1 MKIVNKKK
9 FIKMVILVL
18 GIISLISIC
27 FSNSSFSKG
36 EIKTKTISVING
48 DTLWTIAKEEQENN
62 IYYEDKDI
70 RDIIYEIK
78 KLNALENN
86 TILSIGQKLIVNS
99 I

>member
-1 MKIVNKKK
+1 MRIVNKKK
-9 FIKMVILVL
+9 FIKMLILVL

-27 FSNSSFSKG
+27 FSNISFSKG

-78 KLNALENN
+78 KLNNLENN
-86 TILSIGQKLIVNS
+86 AMLSIGQKLIVNS

>member
-9 FIKMVILVL
+9 FIKMIILVL

-27 FSNSSFSKG
+27 FSNISFSKA

-48 DTLWTIAKEEQENN
+48 DTLWTIAQEEQENN

-78 KLNALENN
+78 KLNNLENN
-86 TILSIGQKLIVNS
+86 AMLSIGQKLIVNC